1 MSIRQSIETKLTEL
15 GPAEFQE
22 LCDSLIMQ
30 MRIDLNGFNR
40 SGSQIGKNKTIKSPV
55 DSYFIDKNN
64 KFVFLEY
71 STNTTTK
78 LSKLKED
85 VTKCLDVTKTDI
97 TLEEIGEIILC
108 MNFRLTTSETS
119 ELNNLIPKGC
129 VIKLTRYCLDQL
141 SELIETRYPYL
152 AHKFLG
158 LQISSGQIIS
168 CDEFI
173 AEYNGKTNKI
183 AMPLDNPFI
192 ERLENFH
199 FFENTL
205 LEQDIIVISGTPGVG
220 KTKFAIES
228 IIKFAKSQSCESF
241 CVSYKYHDL
250 LLDLS
255 TYLDNTKNYIIFI
268 DDANKVE
275 HINQILAYYLTKRIS
290 NLKIV
295 LTVRDYTFETLNQ
308 EFKHHNLEFE
318 FMTLEPLKR
327 ETILSIISNHPF
339 NIQEHT
345 FQDRICEVSLG
356 NPRIALMLAKMAIDS
371 QDIYS
376 LYDVATIF
384 DKYFDCYLN
393 LKLGDD
399 YLKVLGIIS
408 AFRILPINDEEKLR
422 NILNEFGLNLHS
434 FQNIIDQLEQME
446 LIDVKFQHAKI
457 SEQNT
462 ETYFFYR
469 VFIKDKILPL
479 NTIFQ
484 KLYKYTS
491 VFKTRLLDA
500 SYTFGYENITQ
511 NISNELN
518 ILFTSSL
525 SNDEKNI
532 FLNDYGVFIPQNT
545 MCFLHELISK
555 MPKKSH
561 STFTLIEKSN
571 NSTTDYI
578 INLSAKFFYTK
589 YIDKFLALVLEYV
602 RRNPESYTDCFN
614 VIEKYFS
621 YSPQDNIVFYERQKI
636 LIDILANELSNGDIL
651 ATALLFDCAIF
662 FLAFSGSSIT
672 STRDNKAANYIDFQL
687 PITKNTI
694 EIREKIFNVL
704 TQNFADDSNRILN
717 FLSKYPHSNFKF
729 DCTKILKHDIPYL
742 IQLIA
747 QNITNENFETC
758 YLLNELAT
766 RIDRIIADNELSI
779 YLTSNYQNSSY
790 KLYQLINYDDYKSY
804 NDIEYSIKFNQLI
817 ADKFTFMNNQEI
829 DDFYEDYKIIQTK
842 LNASV
847 IQKILDH
854 NFSNGFINGLYL
866 FEKIIGD
873 GNPTNIYPNWISCI
887 EETNQEN
894 LNLLWNK
901 ITQHHFSKKRSWALF
916 VFYYL
921 SNISPLDVNTIIN
934 IIESSLDKE
943 IVQLQLIDKVFNNYP
958 REFESLLDKII
969 VRNDRSEPIF
979 VNIPSIWYI
988 KDEDVYFKTYLQQT
1002 KMFSPLDPD
1011 NIALDQLLKLRPHF
1025 FIDYV
1030 ENISNPKGT
1039 FEFIWKLNDISETMT
1054 NILNK
1059 YTKDKKY
1066 FFTQDNICTYFYSNN
1081 AAVNA
1086 KILDFMIDYVRIN
1099 YYNLCQMNLIV
1110 HIAKHLNVD
1119 FFSKVLKSFLLLN
1132 SDLDN
1137 FKQLCLVDSS
1147 VSPTSG
1153 ECIFNSTMASRWQQL
1168 LKIIQSFELGFNY
1181 LPIISYVETI
1191 IDEYN
1196 SPTSI
1201 AFEKEY
1207 KFIHG

>member
-85 VTKCLDVTKTDI
+85 VKKCLDVTKTDI

-108 MNFRLTTSETS
+108 MNFRLTASETS
-119 ELNNLIPKGC
+119 ELNTPIPQGC
-129 VIKLTRYCLDQL
+129 EIKLTRYCLDQL

-152 AHKFLG
+152 AHKHLG
-158 LQISSGQIIS
+158 LQISTGQIIS

-173 AEYNGKTNKI
+173 ADNSKTNNI
-183 AMPLDNPFI
+183 AMPLNNPFI
-192 ERLENFH
+192 ERFEDYQI
-199 FFENTL
+199 FENL
-205 LEQDIIVISGTPGVG
+205 LLKQDILVISGAPGVG
-220 KTKFAIES
+220 KTKFVVES
-228 IIKFAKSQSCESF
+228 IIKFAKSQSYESF

-275 HINQILAYYLTKRIS
+275 HINQILAYYLTKRIG

-384 DKYFDCYLN
+384 DKYFDCYIN
-393 LKLGDD
+393 SKLGDD

-422 NILNEFGLNLHS
+422 NILNEFVLNLHS

-602 RRNPESYTDCFN
+602 RRNPESYTTCFN
-614 VIEKYFS
+614 VIKEYFS
-621 YSPQDNIVFYERQKI
+621 YSPQDNIVFYQRQII
-636 LIDILANELSNGDIL
+636 LVDILTKEIKKGDIL
-651 ATALLFDCAIF
+651 ASVLLFDCAIF
-662 FLAFSGSSIT
+662 LLAFSGSSTNI
-672 STRDNKAANYIDFQL
+672 TRDNSSVNYMDFNL

-766 RIDRIIADNELSI
+766 RIDRIIADNELSA
-779 YLTSNYQNSSY
+779 YLTTNYQNNSY
-790 KLYQLINYDDYKSY
+790 KLLQLINYDHYKSY
-804 NDIEYSIKFNQLI
+804 NNIKYDIEFNKLI
-817 ADKFTFMNNQEI
+817 TDKFTFMNNQDI

-854 NFSNGFINGLYL
+854 NFSNNFMNGLYL
-866 FEKIIGD
+866 FEKIIMD
-873 GNPTNIYPNWISCI
+873 DNPSNIYPDYISCVKDI
-887 EETNQEN
+887 SQEN

-921 SNISPLDVNTIIN
+921 SKISPLDVNTIIN
-934 IIESSLDKE
+934 IIEASLDKE
-943 IVQLQLIDKVFNNYP
+943 IMQLQLIEKIYNNYP
-958 REFESLLDKII
+958 KEFELLLNKII
-969 VRNDRSEPIF
+969 ARNGTPEPIF
-979 VNIPSIWYI
+979 VNIPSNWYI

-1002 KMFSPLDPD
+1002 KMFPHTDY
-1011 NIALDQLLKLRPHF
+1011 NNFALDKLLNIRPNF
-1025 FIDYV
+1025 LIDYI
-1030 ENISNPKGT
+1030 ENISNPT
-1039 FEFIWKLNDISETMT
+1039 DSFEFIWKLADITDIMT

-1059 YTKDKKY
+1059 HADDKKY
-1066 FFTQDNICTYFYSNN
+1066 FLTQDSICTYFHSKDSD
-1081 AAVNA
+1081 VNA
-1086 KILDFMIDYVRIN
+1086 KILNFMIDYVGIN
-1099 YYNLCQMNLIV
+1099 YDNLCRVNLIV
-1110 HIAKHLNVD
+1110 HIAKHVTAVS
-1119 FFSKVLKSFLLLN
+1119 FSEILRNFLLLN
-1132 SDLDN
+1132 SNLDD
-1137 FKQLCLVDSS
+1137 FKQLSLIDHHVSS
-1147 VSPTSG
+1147 SGG
-1153 ECIFNSTMASRWQQL
+1153 ECIFNSTMANRWQQI
-1168 LKIIQSFELGFNY
+1168 LKIIQSFGHGFEY
-1181 LPIISYVETI
+1181 LPIESYIETKI
-1191 IDEYN
+1191 N
-1196 SPTSI
+1196 SYLSSI
-1201 AFEKEY
+1201 QYEKEHR
-1207 KFIHG
+1207 FMHGY